1 MLRKPLIT
9 LLLVSILI
17 TQVAA
22 TEYLADMSAKQIQI
36 DALGT
41 KSWITSTKT
50 LHVGEEWAFGSVNI
64 KYSTIESTNDRIW
77 FVITGTSIT
86 TSNLLLAE
94 GGAACLRGTCSE
106 NMTIVSDNAV
116 SMTLSDIRPTST
128 SFNGTTSDD
137 PVYAYVYV
145 NKEIPLIKDDVAN
158 VDVQKT
164 RQETGVSY
172 SKTTAEVTVYFSRR
186 QSVPIS
192 ISVKAESRAPKNEE
206 WTSERVKYTI
216 DSSGTYTFTVKYKKT
231 NVWGAETDITEVYGL
246 KLINLGDTTGT
257 SSGVSKY
264 KSTVYLP
271 DSLTVDM
278 GTAGSFAQQSGV
290 SITPIS
296 TLEHRLVFD
305 SEGVYRLKY
314 TTSGGTSIDDA
325 VVATV
330 RAQQPTVKPPVDEE
344 QVAEELTGN
353 QQQDNGGGSNLWIYA
368 ILLVVLAGIIGY
380 ALTRKKKSGTYNI
393 KAQ

>member
-1 MLRKPLIT
+1 MLRKLIIA
-9 LLLVSILI
+9 LSIVALLI
-17 TQVAA
+17 TQAVA
-22 TEYLADMSAKQIQI
+22 TEYLADLSAKQIQI
-36 DALGT
+36 DGSGT
-41 KSWITSTKT
+41 KSWVTSTRT

-86 TSNLLLAE
+86 TSNLLLTE
-94 GGAACLRGTCSE
+94 GGVACLRGTCSE

-137 PVYAYVYV
+137 PVYAYVYI

-172 SKTTAEVTVYFSRR
+172 SKTTSEVYVYFTRK

-192 ISVKAESRAPKNEE
+192 ISVKAESRTPKNEE
-206 WTSERVKYTI
+206 WTSDRVKFTI

-231 NVWGAETDITEVYGL
+231 NVWGAETDITEIYGL
-246 KLINLGDTTGT
+246 KLINLGDGSST

-271 DSLTVDM
+271 DTLVVDM
-278 GTAGSFAQQSGV
+278 GTAGSFTPQSGV
-290 SITPIS
+290 ST
-296 TLEHRLVFD
+296 TLLSGSEYRIVFD

-314 TTSGGTSIDDA
+314 TTSGGTAVDDA
-325 VVATV
+325 VVATI
-330 RAQQPTVKPPVDEE
+330 RAQQPTAKPTETKEATEE
-344 QVAEELTGN
+344 FIGN
-353 QQQDNGGGSNLWIYA
+353 QQQGGEEGSNWWIYGIA
-368 ILLVVLAGIIGY
+368 LVILLIIIGY
-380 ALTRKKKSGTYNI
+380 ALTRKKMSGTYNI